1 MNNHLE
7 YDPGVLPPSPAPSA
21 GDEVAFK
28 LEGMPPYKDEHF
40 SIRNPRHK
48 IHGRFVA
55 LRKMAIDAMA
65 GRARYSEAVSL
76 NFDMHAPEFERG
88 RSLLDYV
95 SGIMDTLDGSHGVN
109 FTYLPI
115 VYEDDCQVAAGR
127 QRFVKGEATWY
138 EIKILFLG

>member
-7 YDPGVLPPSPAPSA
+7 YDPGALAESPAPSS

-28 LEGMPPYKDEHF
+28 VEGLPPYKDEHF

-48 IHGRFVA
+48 IHSRFVA
-55 LRKMAIDAMA
+55 LRERAIDAMA

-76 NFDMHAPEFERG
+76 NFDMHAPGFELG
-88 RSLLDYV
+88 RILIDYV
-95 SGIMDTLDGSHGVN
+95 SGIMDTLDGSHGKN

-115 VYEDDCQVAAGR
+115 VYEDDCQVAGGR
-127 QRFVKGEATWY
+127 QRFVRGEATWY
-138 EIKILFLG
+138 EIKIVFLG